1 MDQIK
6 TGKLIALLR
15 RQAGLTQEEL
25 GERLGVSNKTV
36 SRWENGNY
44 MPDIEMLQLL
54 AKEFDVSIN
63 ELLAGEKVSG
73 KQFLK
78 MADASTVVAPTA
90 GAKNIANDEA
100 KVGTIITASANDE
113 AKTDVNAT
121 AGAFTFEDKK
131 AYFIRKWRKEH
142 IGLFL
147 ILGAVLLAAI
157 ILPFFFDRPGFLGL
171 TPLIAVIEYAYQNNK
186 MMIYVEKNLYD

>member
-25 GERLGVSNKTV
+25 GERIGVSNKTV

-54 AKEFDVSIN
+54 AKEFNVSIN

-78 MADASTVVAPTA
+78 MADA
-90 GAKNIANDEA
+90 N
-100 KVGTIITASANDE
+100 ITATSKADAKTSANDE
-113 AKTDVNAT
+113 AKEGEKTS
-121 AGAFTFEDKK
+121 AFTFEDRKV
-131 AYFIRKWRKEH
+131 YFIRKWRKEH

-157 ILPFFFDRPGFLGL
+157 ILPVFFDRPEFLGL

-186 MMIYVEKNLYD
+186 MMIYVEENLYD